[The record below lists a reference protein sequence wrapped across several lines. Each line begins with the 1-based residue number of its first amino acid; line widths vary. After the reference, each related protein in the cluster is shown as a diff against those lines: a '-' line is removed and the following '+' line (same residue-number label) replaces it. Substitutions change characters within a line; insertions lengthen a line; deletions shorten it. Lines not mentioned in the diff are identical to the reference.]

1 MQSVIFSYSN
11 TSRLIKN
18 QKNPADLGRKS
29 GLLDI
34 LYERRLSKDHPS
46 QLFKKL
52 IWQRR

>member
-34 LYERRLSKDHPS
+34 LYERRLSKD
-46 QLFKKL
+46 LL
-52 IWQRR
+52 ILMPKYSSPI